1 MSNKLKKGD
10 IVYYARIMPNLGIF
24 DVYELKIRTIED
36 TYFVGTDKR
45 DKRAFLLPYSAIGEY
60 VFIERKD
67 AVDKAISAE
76 ENAPRVSKETYYEE
90 YWKDFEKWI
99 KRQLRLKN

>member
-1 MSNKLKKGD
+1 MNVTVGNLSKSNGIQLTKGD
-10 IVYYARIMPNLGIF
+10 IIYYARIMPNLGIF

-60 VFIERKD
+60 VFIDRKD
-67 AVDKAISAE
+67 AVDKATIAE
-76 ENAPRVSKETYYEE
+76 ENNKKVVSTETYYEE
-90 YWKDFEKWI
+90 Y
-99 KRQLRLKN
+99 

>member
-24 DVYELKIRTIED
+24 DVYDLKIRTVAD

-45 DKRAFLLPYSAIGEY
+45 DKKAFLLPYSAIGEY
-60 VFIERKD
+60 IFVSRKD
-67 AVDKAISAE
+67 AVDKAIVAE

-90 YWKDFEKWI
+90 Y
-99 KRQLRLKN
+99 

>member
-1 MSNKLKKGD
+1 MSNELKKGD
-10 IVYYARIMPNLGIF
+10 IVYYSRIMPNLGIF

-36 TYFVGTDKR
+36 TYFVGNDKR

-60 VFIERKD
+60 VFIDRKD
-67 AVDKAISAE
+67 AVDKAIAAE

-90 YWKDFEKWI
+90 Y
-99 KRQLRLKN
+99 

>member
-1 MSNKLKKGD
+1 MVNVTVENLSKSNGIQLTKGN

-24 DVYELKIRTIED
+24 DVYDLKIRTVAD

-45 DKRAFLLPYSAIGEY
+45 DKKAFLLPYSAIGEY
-60 VFIERKD
+60 IFVSRKD
-67 AVDKAISAE
+67 AVDKAIVAE

-90 YWKDFEKWI
+90 Y
-99 KRQLRLKN
+99 

>member
-10 IVYYARIMPNLGIF
+10 TTYYARIMLNLGIF

-45 DKRAFLLPYSAIGEY
+45 DKKAFLLPYSAIGEY
-60 VFIERKD
+60 VFMSRKY
-67 AVDKAISAE
+67 AVDKAIVAE

-90 YWKDFEKWI
+90 Y
-99 KRQLRLKN
+99 